1 MTNADH
7 DKKFMQQALKLAARG
22 IGSVEPNPVVGCVIV
37 KSGKVIGTGWHKKF
51 GEPHAEINAIEDCKS
66 RGNNPAGAVM
76 YITLEPCC
84 HHGKTPPC
92 TQAVIAAQPARV
104 VIATFDPSE
113 HASGK
118 GVQQLRDAGI
128 DVQTGLYQKQARLL
142 NAAFF
147 KFVTTGRPWVIL
159 KWAQSIDGKLARQ
172 DRSTEQW
179 ISNEKSRKDAHKLRR
194 SVQAILVGIN
204 TVLTDDPL
212 LTPRPGRGK
221 KPLRIVTD
229 SNLRIPLDCKLV
241 KTAGANPVLI
251 VTTGKAID
259 ENPSKGEKLKAGQVE
274 LLSVPTVDGR
284 CSLKELLDELGR
296 RKIIRLLVEGGPK
309 ILAAFLKEQLAD
321 EVCIYIAPGLLG
333 SAGKADIN
341 EAMANLT
348 DCIDLKHIDIKQ
360 FDGDVRLNGLLRI
373 PEWL

>member
-84 HHGKTPPC
+84 HFGKTPPC